1 MTEQSLGT
9 AAIQLVVDTTQFDPA
24 INAAKNRVSDMST
37 AAQQEYQK
45 ITAAERRRIDSLVKQ
60 ADTLN
65 LTKAQQ
71 VAYNAALKTS
81 GPLLDEI
88 TQRLAKNEA
97 AATRAGAAMTKYGM
111 SRAQYDAA
119 IRGVPA
125 QVTDI
130 VTSLQGGQNPLTV
143 FLQQGGQLR
152 DMFGGARPAAEALLG
167 TVTNMISPMTL
178 LAGAVAAGAAAFVSG
193 EAEGTRY
200 RQALAKVGDQAG
212 LTLSQLDSMATGI
225 AGGPLLEGKAAEAI
239 AAVAETGKF
248 TSDQIAFVAETAANS
263 ERVLGDSLDKT
274 IAKFEEL
281 GESPTEAVAKLNS
294 QTHFLT
300 LSVYEHVKALEDQG
314 DKQGAATLA
323 MEEYARV
330 VNNRLSDVEENLGT
344 LQTAWRNVAVGAKW
358 AWDQM
363 LNIGR
368 ETTVSDKIA
377 QLSDDLDKLKN
388 SNVAFLQYGL
398 VGSDARKRVIAAK
411 GKELQDALRT
421 ERTENRAAYLKSAE
435 QQANDYAIAQDREI
449 EAHGSADMKRARR
462 IKQSRA
468 DSDNAVK
475 KAMEAGNTALADT
488 IRKQQTE
495 FEAAVNAEGRK
506 KKSGAAAARAL
517 SNAESK
523 ASLQAIK
530 DDLAEEQATL
540 QNSGRVL
547 QAEFGARLVTIEE
560 YYKRQA
566 ALTEQGTK
574 AQETALVKQIDYLK
588 SRDVTGKDSVDVQR
602 QLGELESKLA
612 RVRQDGAI
620 AIKVLGIQEA
630 EAVRRRQL
638 AIDGYKRAL
647 EQQSIALQRQADA
660 QVARIQLGA
669 EEYDRQSRINELYE
683 KQADGLRELAAAFAA
698 REFDQS
704 VFDKNTEDLKAE
716 TEKQVQIVND
726 GYDRMKAAQ
735 QDWLNGLHSGIA
747 NWSAEAMDVAGQL
760 ERFTVGTF
768 DRLSDSIADA
778 ITTGKGGFKD
788 LADTAIRELARI
800 VVKQQLGG
808 LLGQFGLGGGVSRDA
823 GSGEALGSIFDLFS
837 KGWMSGFSSGG
848 YTGDGNKFEPA
859 GVVHKGEYVL
869 NASATRMLGRRYLD
883 ALNGGGAPAAA
894 PQAIYRSAAISQ
906 TFVIQGT
913 PDRRTRDQIAS
924 DSGRAA
930 SRALARN
937 GS

>member
-1 MTEQSLGT
+1 MAEQTLGT
-9 AAIQLVVDTTQFDPA
+9 AAIQLVVDTTQFEPA
-24 INAAKNRVSDMST
+24 INAAKNRVSDMSNS
-37 AAQQEYQK
+37 AQQEYQK
-45 ITAAERRRIDSLVKQ
+45 ITAAERRRIDALVKQ

-71 VAYNAALKTS
+71 IAYNAALKTS

-97 AATRAGAAMTKYGM
+97 AALRSNAALSKYGI

-119 IRGVPA
+119 LRGVPA

-143 FLQQGGQLR
+143 FLQQGGQLK

-167 TVTNMISPMTL
+167 TVTNMINPMTL
-178 LAGAVAAGAAAFVSG
+178 LAAAAAAGVAAFVGG

-200 RQALAKVGDQAG
+200 REALAKVGDQAG
-212 LTLSQLDSMATGI
+212 LTLSQLDSMARGMST
-225 AGGPLLEGKAAEAI
+225 GPLLEGKAAEAI

-248 TSDQIAFVAETAANS
+248 TSDQIAVVAETAANA

-274 IAKFEEL
+274 IAKFEAL

-314 DKQGAATLA
+314 DRQGAATLA

-330 VNNRLSDVEENLGT
+330 VNNRLSEVEENLGT

-377 QLSDDLDKLKN
+377 QLADDLDKLKN

-398 VGSDARKRVIAAK
+398 VGSDDRKRVIAAK
-411 GKELQDALRT
+411 AKELQEVLKT

-435 QQANDYAIAQDREI
+435 QQATDYAISLDREI
-449 EAHGSADMKRARR
+449 DAHGSADMKRAKR

-468 DSDNAVK
+468 DSDNAIK
-475 KAMEAGNTALADT
+475 KAMEAGNTELADS
-488 IRKQQTE
+488 IRKRQAE
-495 FEAAVNAEGRK
+495 FEAAVNAEGPK
-506 KKSGAAAARAL
+506 KKSGAGAARAL
-517 SNAESK
+517 SNAESR
-523 ASLQAIK
+523 ASIQAIK
-530 DDLAEEQATL
+530 DDLAEEQAAL
-540 QNSGRVL
+540 QNNSRIL
-547 QAEFGARLVTIEE
+547 QAEFAARLLTVED
-560 YYKRQA
+560 YYNRQA

-574 AQETALVKQIDYLK
+574 AQETALERQIAYLK

-602 QLGELESKLA
+602 ELGELESKLA
-612 RVRQDGAI
+612 RVRENGAN
-620 AIKVLGIQEA
+620 AIKVLGIQETDA
-630 EAVRRRQL
+630 LRRRQL

-647 EQQSIALQRQADA
+647 EQQTIAIQRQADA
-660 QVARIQLGA
+660 AVARVRLGA
-669 EEYDRQSRINELYE
+669 EEYERQSRINEIYE
-683 KQADGLRELAAAFAA
+683 KQADSLRDLAAAFAA
-698 REFDQS
+698 REFDQA
-704 VFDKNTEDLKAE
+704 VFDENTEKLKQE
-716 TEKQVQIVND
+716 TEKQVQIVNS
-726 GYDRMKAAQ
+726 GYDRMKSAQ
-735 QDWLNGLHSGIA
+735 QDWMNGLHAGIA

-778 ITTGKGGFKD
+778 VTTGKGGFKD
-788 LADTAIRELARI
+788 LADTAVRELARI
-800 VVKQQLGG
+800 IVKQQMAGVLGV
-808 LLGQFGLGGGVSRDA
+808 FTGGGGRDA
-823 GSGEALGSIFDLFS
+823 ASGELFGSIADLF
-837 KGWMSGFSSGG
+837 KGSWGFSSGG

-869 NASATRMLGRRYLD
+869 NATATRMLGRGYLD
-883 ALNGGGAPAAA
+883 ALNSGGTTAPT
-894 PQAIYRSAAISQ
+894 PQAVYRSAAIHQ
-906 TFVIQGT
+906 TFIVQGT

-924 DSGRAA
+924 QTGREA
-930 SRALARN
+930 SRALSRN